1 MLEACLV
8 LRREASGGRTRT
20 RRGSAMAV
28 VDGDL
33 ELEVGIGSQVADP
46 GLYGEA
52 VRRRF
57 ET

>member
-1 MLEACLV
+1 M